1 MFLQLLNQYDALQRQ
16 IRETG
21 EEIGPVQSLYRRKE
35 DERKEM
41 QAACEKLKKSGILIS
56 FTDSAIDTLCNLSY
70 EPQYGA
76 RPVKRAVN
84 DYIINGLTMKLL
96 SRDVTKEKE
105 ILIDAEGEG
114 FIFSNLVS

>member
-1 MFLQLLNQYDALQRQ
+1 MEQIKEICRLQMNNQ
-16 IRETG
+16 
-21 EEIGPVQSLYRRKE
+21 K
-35 DERKEM
+35 
-41 QAACEKLKKSGILIS
+41 EKLKSSGILIS

-84 DYIINGLTMKLL
+84 DHIINNLTMKLL

-105 ILIDAEGEG
+105 ILIDADEKG
-114 FIFSNLVS
+114 FIFTNLET